1 MVLAINKISG
11 RGCSNKHII
20 MPAKEDKSDTTC
32 IVLLFHHKKH
42 LRVKQKH

>member
-1 MVLAINKISG
+1 MSLAINKING
-11 RGCSNKHII
+11 RGRSNKHSI

-42 LRVKQKH
+42 FKS